1 MYSQLL
7 RNSQNELINNL
18 DILVALI
25 FNIRVV
31 LTVMNGLENDDHV
44 EGVLVAVVVVLLVY
58 NAAAAILFGS
68 GASF

>member
-7 RNSQNELINNL
+7 CNSQNELINNL